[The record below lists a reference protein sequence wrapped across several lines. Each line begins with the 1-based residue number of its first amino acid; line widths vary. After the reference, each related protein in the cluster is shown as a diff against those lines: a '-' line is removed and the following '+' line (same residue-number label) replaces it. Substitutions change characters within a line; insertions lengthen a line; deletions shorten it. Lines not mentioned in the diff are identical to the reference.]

1 MVIVPAPQ
9 ENVSGSHLTTSCG
22 VVVLGL
28 VKRGLGSLL
37 SLGGTS
43 VRKRETPYFP
53 EATRLFFLA
62 PHLLTAELSGGLSQ
76 PYREH
81 VWVYA
86 CVNAI
91 AQNISGVPLLFKT
104 GPRKDP
110 KVAESH
116 ALAGLFEAPNPMM
129 SGSQLIEATFV
140 YLGLT
145 GEAFYILDRESER
158 EIPKEV
164 WVVHPGRFQ
173 EAVDDKTGLI
183 SGWIYRQGARQ
194 VPLQPHEVVFFRY
207 FNPYNDYRGLS
218 PLQAAKAGV
227 EQDYWAGRYNLAF
240 FQNSPVLPT
249 SPGQPSPRLLLIMT
263 RPSMWAG

>member
-1 MVIVPAPQ
+1 LWGGA
-9 ENVSGSHLTTSCG
+9 
-22 VVVLGL
+22 
-28 VKRGLGSLL
+28 SL
-37 SLGGTS
+37 S
-43 VRKRETPYFP
+43 RREAPYFP
-53 EATRLFFLA
+53 EATRLFFLS
-62 PHLLTAELSGGLSQ
+62 PHLLTSEPTGRLTQ

-86 CVNAI
+86 CVNAS
-91 AQNISGVPLLFKT
+91 ARSISAVSLLFKT
-104 GPRKDP
+104 SNRRNS
-110 KVAESH
+110 KVVESH
-116 ALAGLFEAPNPMM
+116 PLVDLFEAPNPMM
-129 SGSQLIEATFV
+129 SGSQLLEATLI